1 MANCFPM
8 YWNLV
13 ITLLVSFL
21 VSLIILKILAKT
33 FKFVVFIVIFAI
45 VFGVLYF
52 GYDAFVNKAGNL
64 GSSVTDADVV
74 TQSSQPCSSDNDC
87 AFISS
92 PSNCNLV
99 ANSCNNI
106 RDSSRFVKASTKVK
120 CSIDSVVIDTNVKC
134 SCRSS
139 LCQRL

>member
-1 MANCFPM
+1 M
-8 YWNLV
+8 YWNLI

-21 VSLIILKILAKT
+21 ISLVILKILAKT

-52 GYDAFVNKAGNL
+52 GYDTLVNKFGNL
-64 GSSVTDADVV
+64 GSSVTNPGVV
-74 TQSSQPCSSDNDC
+74 TQSSQPCSSDADC

-92 PSNCNLV
+92 PSDCNLV

-106 RDSSRFVKASTKVK
+106 RDSSKFVKPSTKVK

-134 SCRSS
+134 SCASS